1 MKCLLLSLQ
10 NLYILLLDFPQNVKL
25 FIQVHST
32 FLGVDRKKMIIS
44 FCTLAW
50 FLYIS
55 WCTEENV
62 LVFSFQNCIAK
73 RSFLK
78 LSKQNITSSGKLQYK
93 NSFSLY
99 QICRLE
105 KNWNTSDRVY
115 NLINCAYFS
124 KKRLLNCKTRISVQL
139 LGTFFFGFEVRY
151 YEIYIRV
158 KNATLGNDTW
168 L

>member
-1 MKCLLLSLQ
+1 
-10 NLYILLLDFPQNVKL
+10 
-25 FIQVHST
+25 
-32 FLGVDRKKMIIS
+32 MIIS

-93 NSFSLY
+93 NSFLLY

-124 KKRLLNCKTRISVQL
+124 KKRLLNCKTIMSVEL
-139 LGTFFFGFEVRY
+139 LGTFLDLKSYQGQ
-151 YEIYIRV
+151 INYIRKWYMV
-158 KNATLGNDTW
+158 VISLLRNAAECHEGCRCVQPWN
-168 L
+168 